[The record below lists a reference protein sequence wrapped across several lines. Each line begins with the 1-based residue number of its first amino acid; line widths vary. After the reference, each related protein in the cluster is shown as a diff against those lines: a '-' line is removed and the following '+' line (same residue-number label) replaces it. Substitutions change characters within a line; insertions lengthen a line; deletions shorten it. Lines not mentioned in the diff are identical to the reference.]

1 MENFLLGQ
9 VRSTLVTPDSQTGLS
24 SIDMNIDDDI
34 DNAYKTNIQIAEL
47 NCLSACLAIIQWK
60 KYCGFYQDVRKY
72 TTDVYSI
79 NDGVLAHENTSAL

>member
-60 KYCGFYQDVRKY
+60 NIV
-72 TTDVYSI
+72 
-79 NDGVLAHENTSAL
+79 VLSRCKKIYYRCL